1 MDYMSDMYE
10 LTIFKNQYDNKTHRK
25 MQFPDWGSFV
35 DLLEKLSKT
44 PRAGKRDAE
53 LISPAVYTKG
63 STRSNKNVEYWGKWA
78 AVDVDEYEGTLDGI
92 LDTFSDRNFCV
103 YSTASSSHEKIKFR
117 LVFDLTRTVEA
128 EEIKHFWFALNRYL
142 GELGDPQ
149 TKDSSR
155 MYYIPAD
162 YDGSYNFFK
171 YNAGGMPL
179 DVDQL
184 KSMYEYVQPPTG
196 NSFLDK
202 LPIEMQK
209 QVIEH
214 RKNKLTNTNIHWSS
228 YRDCPFF
235 PRKLSREY
243 MSINETG
250 WYHTMFRI
258 MVSIACSAIKNDYP
272 ITANE
277 IESLCREFDSETGN
291 WYQNRPFTV
300 EANSALEFAYKN
312 VSFDEM

>member
-1 MDYMSDMYE
+1 MYE
-10 LTIFKNQYDNKTHRK
+10 LTIFQNHFDNKTHRYMK
-25 MQFPDWGSFV
+25 FPDWVSFV
-35 DLLEKLSKT
+35 DLLEKLSET
-44 PRAGKRDAE
+44 PRSGKKDAE
-53 LISPAVYTKG
+53 LISPAVYFAD

-78 AVDVDEYEGTLDGI
+78 AVDVDDYEGNLQDI
-92 LDTFSDRNFCV
+92 YDTFSTHNFCV
-103 YSTASSSHEKIKFR
+103 YSTASSTVEKIKFR
-117 LVFDLTRTVEA
+117 LVFDLSRKVESD
-128 EEIKHFWFALNRYL
+128 EIQHFWFALNKYL

-149 TKDSSR
+149 TKDKSR

-162 YDGSYNFFK
+162 YKGAYNFFHC
-171 YNAGGMPL
+171 NVNGVCI

-184 KSMYEYVQPPTG
+184 KSLYEYVPPSTG
-196 NSFLDK
+196 NSFIDK
-202 LPIEMQK
+202 LPPEMQK

-214 RKNKLTNTNIHWSS
+214 RKGKLINTSITWNS

-235 PRKLSREY
+235 PRKLSQEY
-243 MSINETG
+243 ISINETG

-258 MVSIACSAIKNDYP
+258 MVSIACNAIKSNYP

-291 WYQNRPFTV
+291 WYQNRAFTV

-312 VSFDEM
+312 VSFDEI

>member
-1 MDYMSDMYE
+1 MYE
-10 LTIFKNQYDNKTHRK
+10 LTIFKNQFDNKTHRYMK
-25 MQFPDWGSFV
+25 FPDWESFMH
-35 DLLEKLSKT
+35 LLEQLSKT
-44 PRAGKRDAE
+44 PLAGKKDAQ
-53 LISPAVYTKG
+53 LISPAVYVAD

-78 AVDVDEYEGTLDGI
+78 AVDVDEYQGNLSEI

-103 YSTASSSHEKIKFR
+103 YSTASSTPEKIKFR
-117 LVFDLTRTVEA
+117 LVFELTRAVA
-128 EEIKHFWFALNRYL
+128 ADEIRHFWYALNRYL

-155 MYYIPAD
+155 MYYIPAE
-162 YDGSYNFFK
+162 YQGAYNFFQC
-171 YNAGGMPL
+171 NSGGL
-179 DVDQL
+179 AIDVDQL
-184 KSMYEYVQPPTG
+184 KQMYEYVPPPSG

-214 RKNKLTNTNIHWSS
+214 RKSKLNNTSIQWSS

-235 PRKLSREY
+235 PKKLSQEY

-258 MVSIACSAIKNDYP
+258 MVAVACNAIKSDYP
-272 ITANE
+272 ITANQ

-312 VSFDEM
+312 VSFDEN